1 MIRTAAP
8 TANYVRLAAALKPVK
23 DALMKALRASPFSFG
38 RAFVVPDADAV
49 ALRTAIDAALPL
61 LDFQATD
68 PRRPIPPKLMVRLR
82 NFRKMLTSMRDTPDG
97 EALGALLASMEGR
110 TTDPWRKFLEYHDE
124 ALALVN
130 AADEERLSAF
140 DVGPYSVQPFNTGRG
155 DWDDEKWNTLHY
167 VLREST
173 KLLTAHGL
181 GRYVGGAILVYPT
194 KVLPPS
200 VGKGMGSLAQ
210 YSVNQDIIWL
220 TAGSGRQKTLL
231 DFAHETGHRVYHRLI
246 GNRGRAMW
254 KSYFEGDTDTPDI
267 DAVVRAWES
276 WASAPAQPDVT
287 GDWERV
293 KYGRH
298 LAYWLRHLGD
308 TGQHDLLMWTE
319 IISDKAGVDE
329 KYDAMRG
336 APRRNQVPA
345 LDTIISKKSEI
356 RSFMTPV
363 TSYSATNASELFA
376 ESFSHYIVDG
386 PSRLHPKL
394 RAELRRAVPALKL
407 ASGGSLSLRPDYG
420 ASDAALPRGEDEA
433 GPSAYRVAS
442 RSLHG

>member
-49 ALRTAIDAALPL
+49 ALRTAIDAAMPL
-61 LDFQATD
+61 LDFQAAD
-68 PRRPIPPKLMVRLR
+68 PRRPIPPKLVTRLR
-82 NFRKMLTSMRDTPDG
+82 NFRQMLTSMRNVPDG

-130 AADEERLSAF
+130 AADEEHLSAF

-167 VLREST
+167 VLRESA

-181 GRYVGGAILVYPT
+181 GRYVGGAILAYPT
-194 KVLPPS
+194 RVLPPS

-210 YSVNQDIIWL
+210 YSVNRDVIWL
-220 TAGSGRQKTLL
+220 TAGGGRQKTLL
-231 DFAHETGHRVYHRLI
+231 DFTHETGHRVYHRLI
-246 GNRGRAMW
+246 GNRGREAW
-254 KSYFEGDTDTPDI
+254 EAYFKGDTDTPDV
-267 DAVVRAWES
+267 DTVVRAWES
-276 WASAPAQPDVT
+276 WASAPARPDVT

-293 KYGRH
+293 KYGRY

-319 IISDKAGVDE
+319 IISDKAGVNE
-329 KYDAMRG
+329 KYDAVRG
-336 APRRNQVPA
+336 APRKDQVPG

-386 PSRLHPKL
+386 PGRLHPKL
-394 RAELRRAVPALKL
+394 RAELRRAVPAMKL
-407 ASGGSLSLRPDYG
+407 ASGGPLALRPDYG
-420 ASDAALPRGEDEA
+420 ESDAALPRGDEKP
-433 GPSAYRVAS
+433 GPSAYRVAA